1 MSAIVEPQAAAY
13 THWHGLPAGTA
24 CCSATAFVAA
34 SLTLPEWYTIY
45 PPTLADPRCPVT
57 VVLLRHEQSG
67 KVALF
72 DLGINQDW
80 RKHIPEA
87 DLPEYDM
94 FNIEVMED
102 LVDVLARTGVKRD
115 EVDLVILSHHHFD
128 HTGEPS
134 LFPNAQVLVGSGVA
148 AKIPALKGLDNVS
161 EVPWSSKPVAS
172 FDLSYDVWGDG
183 TLVLVAAP
191 GHTEGHLA
199 ALVRTSANPSA
210 DSNPQDEYV
219 LLAAD
224 CCHHPV
230 LLSPKR
236 DEEHFRLGKW
246 RDASDPED
254 EPLRHSNYEDY
265 ALAESTLER
274 VKAAERRDEIMVVL
288 SHNYRTWKR
297 LGGKERMLNGVELN
311 GWKGKGF
318 KE

>member
-1 MSAIVEPQAAAY
+1 M
-13 THWHGLPAGTA
+13 
-24 CCSATAFVAA
+24 
-34 SLTLPEWYTIY
+34 
-45 PPTLADPRCPVT
+45 
-57 VVLLRHEQSG
+57 
-67 KVALF
+67 ALF

-115 EVDLVILSHHHFD
+115 EVDLVILSRAFTLRISRSKLLLDKFKRPTDHHFD
-128 HTGEPS
+128 HTGGPS
-134 LFPNAQVLVGSGVA
+134 LFPNAQVLVGPGVA

-161 EVPWSSKPVAS
+161 EVAWSSKPAAS

-183 TLVLVAAP
+183 SLVLVAAP

-199 ALVRTSANPSA
+199 ALVRTSANASG

-254 EPLRHSNYEDY
+254 VPLRHSNYEDY

-288 SHNYRTWKR
+288 SHNYRTWER
-297 LGGKERMLNGVELN
+297 LGGKERMLDGVGLN